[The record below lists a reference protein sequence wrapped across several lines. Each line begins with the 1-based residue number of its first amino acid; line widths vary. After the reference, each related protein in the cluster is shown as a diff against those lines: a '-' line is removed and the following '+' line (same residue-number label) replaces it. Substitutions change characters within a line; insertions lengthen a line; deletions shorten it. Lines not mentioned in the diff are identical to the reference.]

1 MVASQGIYQWRTGLF
16 SPAGICSGVQSRDG
30 IVLIRVWPR
39 GRRRSERCYEER
51 HESVSTGSSTNS
63 YETTTSTPIAG
74 QTTEDNVERGL
85 FIRNEYGAAIGG
97 RIIRDRTF
105 FFANYEAVRQGSP
118 DQFLATVPT
127 AEQKAGDFSK
137 TLDSQGR
144 LIVDLRLFDDAPR
157 PQ

>member
-1 MVASQGIYQWRTGLF
+1 M
-16 SPAGICSGVQSRDG
+16 
-30 IVLIRVWPR
+30 
-39 GRRRSERCYEER
+39 
-51 HESVSTGSSTNS
+51 
-63 YETTTSTPIAG
+63 
-74 QTTEDNVERGL
+74 ERGL

-137 TLDSQGR
+137 TLDNQGR
-144 LIVDLRLFDDAPR
+144 PIVVYDYLTTR
-157 PQ
+157 PDPVTPGSIFAIPFPATAFRIPASTPSQRTF